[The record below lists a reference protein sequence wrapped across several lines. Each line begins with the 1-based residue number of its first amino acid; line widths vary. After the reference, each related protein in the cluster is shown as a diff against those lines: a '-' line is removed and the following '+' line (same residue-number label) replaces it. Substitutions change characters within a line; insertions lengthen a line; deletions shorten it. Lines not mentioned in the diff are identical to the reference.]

1 MVPYLFPFD
10 NTVCL
15 KVFEVLAAYIS
26 IRLFGLLDF
35 WRNGKLTA
43 A

>member
-1 MVPYLFPFD
+1 MLPNLFPFD

-15 KVFEVLAAYIS
+15 EEFEVLAAYKS
-26 IRLFGLLDF
+26 IRLFGLIDF